1 MGPPG
6 SLLLVRHG
14 RSTYNVARRLNG
26 DPAVPVDLDRTGIA
40 QMAALRERIDPLPVD
55 LAVHTRFGRTRR
67 SLDILLEG
75 REVPRVECADLD
87 DVRLGRFEGAEVGA
101 YRAWR
106 EGRGQ
111 EARPEDGGESRIDAL
126 ARYARGFERLA
137 AARAELPLVVTH
149 DIPIRF
155 LANAMRGEDPL
166 DGPVTAVANGSLLVV
181 PRPRLLAAIG
191 VMKMTLTGA
200 AP

>member
-14 RSTYNVARRLNG
+14 RSTYNAARRLNG
-26 DPAVPVDLDRTGIA
+26 DPAVPVDIDRTGIA
-40 QMAALRERIDPLPVD
+40 QMTALRERIDPLPVD
-55 LAVHTRFGRTRR
+55 LAVHTRFGRTRQ
-67 SLDILLEG
+67 SLDILLGG
-75 REVPRVECADLD
+75 RAVTRVECADLD

-106 EGRGQ
+106 GGRGQ
-111 EARPEDGGESRIDAL
+111 EARPDGGESRIDAL
-126 ARYARGFERLA
+126 ARYARGFARLA
-137 AARAELPLVVTH
+137 AARADLPLVVTH

-181 PRPRLLAAIG
+181 PRRELLAAIG

-200 AP
+200 VP